1 MKANFELV
9 ESLRQ
14 RRREIEI
21 NAYGYELI
29 ITTGPVPN
37 LEGYAIRSMR
47 NASRS

>member
-21 NAYGYELI
+21 NAYGHELI
-29 ITTGPVPN
+29 ITTAGTE
-37 LEGYAIRSMR
+37 LGGICH
-47 NASRS
+47 